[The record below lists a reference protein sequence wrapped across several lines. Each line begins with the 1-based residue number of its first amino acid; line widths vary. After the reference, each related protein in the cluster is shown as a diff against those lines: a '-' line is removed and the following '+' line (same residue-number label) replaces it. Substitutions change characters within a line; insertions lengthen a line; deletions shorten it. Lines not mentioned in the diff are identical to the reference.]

1 MSVRATPRPRGAYG
15 RTQAPTGRP
24 QGRPRPQRGPGYGRP
39 KPPRRS
45 TFRLA
50 DPRRR
55 GAVLLIATGLVL
67 SVFGARLVELQAVR
81 GETLASEALDQRLRT
96 QEIPAMRGAILDS
109 AGEPLALTMEAR
121 NLTADQTLV
130 TDPAA
135 VADQL
140 GPILG
145 VAPDVLAARLTGDR
159 RFIYVAKGLTPET
172 WDRIAALRLPG
183 LFSEQTSRRVYPAG
197 DLAANV
203 VGFVGADG
211 KGLGGMEFAD
221 EKLLAGTPGT
231 QTYER
236 GPGGRVIPTAN
247 SSVTDAQPGT
257 SIRLTIDR
265 DIQFVAQQAIA
276 STVRKARADS
286 GSVVVMDPH
295 TGQILALASV
305 PTFNPNKVASATDG
319 NRGNR
324 ALTDVFEPG
333 STSKVMTLSAV
344 INEGKATPYSVIHVP
359 SVLNRGGDTF
369 HDDHPHGGLDLTL
382 AGIMAKSSNI
392 GTILASER
400 IGGKKLYK
408 YAKKFGIGEP
418 TGLNFPGEAN
428 GYIPPHDK
436 WSPTSMP
443 TIAFGQGLSV
453 NAVQAA
459 SVFATIANDGVRVE
473 PSLVSEYVLPDGTT
487 QVPPAPKT
495 TRVVSA
501 ATAKQVRAMLE
512 MVVGP
517 GGTAPM
523 AAIPGYRV
531 GGKTGTAQRYSESCG
546 CYSGVVASF
555 IGIAPADNPQLVVAV
570 SVNNPRAGRY
580 GGQLGGPV
588 FQRVMTYAL
597 QAREVPPTGAKSP
610 NLPLGG

>member
-1 MSVRATPRPRGAYG
+1 MTIRATPRPRGASARPQERG
-15 RTQAPTGRP
+15 PKGGTPPRRPAGGSRPTGP
-24 QGRPRPQRGPGYGRP
+24 T
-39 KPPRRS
+39 RRS

-55 GAVLLIATGLVL
+55 GTILLIATGVVL
-67 SVFGARLVELQAVR
+67 SLFGARLVELQAVR

-96 QEIPAMRGAILDS
+96 QEIPALRGEILDS

-145 VAPDVLAARLTGDR
+145 VDPEVLAQRLTGDR

-172 WDRIAALRLPG
+172 WDRISALRLPG

-211 KGLGGMEFAD
+211 AGLGGLEYAD
-221 EKLLAGTPGT
+221 QQLLSGTPGK

-236 GPGGRVIPTAN
+236 GPGGRVIPTAS
-247 SSVTDAQPGT
+247 SSVTEAQPGT
-257 SIRLTIDR
+257 SVRLTIDR
-265 DIQFVAQQAIA
+265 DIQYVAQQAIA
-276 STVRKARADS
+276 KQVKNARADS
-286 GSVVVMDPH
+286 GSVVVMDPR

-305 PTFNPNKVASATDG
+305 PTFNPNKVASATDS
-319 NRGNR
+319 NRKNR

-333 STSKVMTLSAV
+333 STSKLMTLAAV
-344 INEGKATPYSVIHVP
+344 VNEGKATPYSVVHVP
-359 SVLNRGGDTF
+359 PVLHRGGDDF
-369 HDDHPHGGLDLTL
+369 HDHTPHGALDLTL
-382 AGIMAKSSNI
+382 AGVMAKSSNI
-392 GTILASER
+392 GTILMAER

-418 TGLNFPGEAN
+418 TGLDFPGEAT
-428 GYIPPHDK
+428 GFIPAHED

-459 SVFATIANDGVRVE
+459 SVFATIANDGVRIE
-473 PSLVSEYVLPDGTT
+473 PSLVAEYVHPDGSTEA
-487 QVPPAPKT
+487 PAPPKK

-531 GGKTGTAQRYSESCG
+531 GGKTGTAQRFSEACG

-555 IGIAPADNPQLVVAV
+555 IGLAPADDPQLVVAV

-597 QAREVPPTGAKSP
+597 QAREVPPTGSKAP